1 MFIVEGT
8 IDDASISGS
17 GNCLALN
24 PIGFEAIS
32 CFYGS
37 IGYMCENRG
46 EIKAFSYYLFSPQ
59 LKDSSALLC
68 MSASIEIINLE
79 T

>member
-1 MFIVEGT
+1 MIKHHNYSFIVERT
-8 IDDASISGS
+8 IDDTPISGS

-32 CFYGS
+32 CFYGN

-46 EIKAFSYYLFSPQ
+46 EINAFS
-59 LKDSSALLC
+59 
-68 MSASIEIINLE
+68 
-79 T
+79 

>member
-1 MFIVEGT
+1 MFIVERT
-8 IDDASISGS
+8 IDDTPISGS

-46 EIKAFSYYLFSPQ
+46 EINAFLKLLFSPQ
-59 LKDSSALLC
+59 FSALLC
-68 MSASIEIINLE
+68 MAASIKIIHRE